1 MRLGIIARSDN
12 TGLGNQTRELVNMLN
27 PNKILLIDSTK
38 FNKNKQHPEW
48 YQGHDIIMTNFG
60 FPKRGEIKQFL
71 DGLDIVFSCETF
83 YSSMF
88 VDMARNLKI
97 KTVLQYNYEFLV
109 NVQNKEESLPDVFV
123 APSVWQIETMIKMF
137 GDEVKIIHLPPPT
150 SVDLFKI
157 PRDENLSRFHSRL
170 LHVGGKQAARD
181 RNGTNTV
188 FEMLKYS
195 KEDYELVVTSQT
207 EFENEVLDSRVVL
220 LKQNIKNRENLYFGF
235 DGMILPRRYAG
246 LCLPMNEALM
256 SAMPVFMT
264 DLSPNNKILPER
276 WLVPA
281 TQTGQF
287 KAKSIINV
295 YSANPKHLAELVDNY
310 MRMTRKK
317 QLKMKNQAFEIAN
330 STFSVEVLKDK
341 YLNLFESLM

>member
-1 MRLGIIARSDN
+1 
-12 TGLGNQTRELVNMLN
+12 
-27 PNKILLIDSTK
+27 
-38 FNKNKQHPEW
+38 
-48 YQGHDIIMTNFG
+48 
-60 FPKRGEIKQFL
+60 
-71 DGLDIVFSCETF
+71 
-83 YSSMF
+83 
-88 VDMARNLKI
+88 
-97 KTVLQYNYEFLV
+97 
-109 NVQNKEESLPDVFV
+109 
-123 APSVWQIETMIKMF
+123 
-137 GDEVKIIHLPPPT
+137 
-150 SVDLFKI
+150 
-157 PRDENLSRFHSRL
+157 
-170 LHVGGKQAARD
+170 
-181 RNGTNTV
+181 
-188 FEMLKYS
+188 MLKYS

-287 KAKSIINV
+287 KAKSIIDV